1 VTTTKHE
8 QILAQ
13 VATTLPQQFI
23 DGLSASTAR
32 PDPMPYLIR
41 FTAGVAL
48 VAGLLVWLLSAVP
61 LPVALGVAVVCG
73 WVVFDLV
80 QPF

>member
-1 VTTTKHE
+1 MAY
-8 QILAQ
+8 LA
-13 VATTLPQQFI
+13 
-23 DGLSASTAR
+23 
-32 PDPMPYLIR
+32 R
-41 FTAGVAL
+41 FTVAVAL
-48 VAGLLVWLLSAVP
+48 VAGLLAWLLSAAP

>member
-1 VTTTKHE
+1 
-8 QILAQ
+8 
-13 VATTLPQQFI
+13 
-23 DGLSASTAR
+23 
-32 PDPMPYLIR
+32 MPYLIR
-41 FTAGVAL
+41 FTAAVAL

-61 LPVALGVAVVCG
+61 LLVALSVAVVCA